1 MLSHPLRR
9 CATFALV
16 AMVLSGPIAS
26 ADTVANPTVRLAK
39 IAIPGKALRSFDIG
53 WVDPAIARYYLA
65 DRSNA
70 SLDVVDTTE
79 NAVVKQITGFKGFTG
94 NNDTSGPNGVIPVS
108 RRELWVGDGDSLVQV
123 VDAQLGSIMATI
135 STGGKNRADELAFD
149 GQRGLIVIANDADDP
164 PFLSFIDVNSRSV
177 VKKLEFPNAT
187 DGLEQPAFDASTGIM
202 YQAVPATKDNEGGE
216 IAVLDDAKMAVTTT
230 YALKDCQPHGLAV
243 GPNHQLLAGCSSDSG
258 HTLILDGT
266 NGQVIADIGQT
277 GGSDEVWF
285 NPGENRYYLAERG
298 SQSLGVIDAL
308 TNRFVEN
315 VESGVGAHSVAA
327 DQANNH
333 IFVPIGGP
341 DPACPNGCIAVFA
354 SVNGDRAGLQRTQ

>member
-16 AMVLSGPIAS
+16 GMVLSGPIAS
-26 ADTVANPTVRLAK
+26 ADSVANPTVRLTK

-53 WVDPAIARYYLA
+53 WVDPALARYYLA

-70 SLDVVDTTE
+70 TIDVVDTTE
-79 NAVVKQITGFKGFTG
+79 NSVVKQITGFKGFTG
-94 NNDTSGPNGVIPVS
+94 NNDTSGPNGVVPVS

-123 VDAQLGSIMATI
+123 VDVPTGSIMATI

-149 GQRGLIVIANDADDP
+149 AQRGLIVIANDADDP
-164 PFLSFIDVNSRSV
+164 PFLSFIDVSSRSV
-177 VKKLEFPNAT
+177 VKKLEFPDAT
-187 DGLEQPAFDASTGIM
+187 DGLEQPAFDTSTGIM
-202 YQAVPATKDNEGGE
+202 YQAVPSTKDHEGGE
-216 IAVLDDAKMAVTTT
+216 IAVLDDAKMAVTTSYT
-230 YALKDCQPHGLAV
+230 LTDCSPHGLAV
-243 GPNHQLLAGCSSDSG
+243 GPNHQLLVGCSAEG
-258 HTLILDGT
+258 HTMILDGT
-266 NGQVIADIGQT
+266 NGHVISDMTQT

-298 SQSLGVIDAL
+298 SQSLGIVDAL
-308 TNRFVEN
+308 TNKFVEN

-327 DQANNH
+327 DAANNH
-333 IFVPIGGP
+333 VFVPIAGP

-354 SVNGDRAGLQRTQ
+354 SVFGDRGGLPRNQ